1 MKAKRRIW
9 VSLGLMVAFALW
21 TAAATCVD
29 VQPIGPQGSQVGFAT
44 INGLFHQWT
53 GVHLPLYVLTDW
65 LSLVPV
71 VVGLGFAFLGLAQWI
86 RRGYLSRVDGSLLAL
101 GGFYLVMLAVY
112 ILFERVVIN
121 RRPVLLNGVLEASY
135 PSSTTVLVLCVML
148 TAAMQVKQRLRSVF
162 WQRLTL
168 AVIWAYAVLMVLGR
182 LVSGVHWL
190 SDIIGGVLVSAGLV
204 TAYRVVCDRREETA
218 KPSA

>member
-1 MKAKRRIW
+1 MKSKRGIW
-9 VSLGLMVAFALW
+9 VSLGLMAAFALW

-71 VVGLGFAFLGLAQWI
+71 VVGMVFAFLGLAQWI
-86 RRGYLSRVDGSLLAL
+86 RRGCLSRVDGSLLAL
-101 GGFYLVMLAVY
+101 GSCYLVVLAVY
-112 ILFERVVIN
+112 LLFEQVVIN

-162 WQRLTL
+162 WQRFTL

-204 TAYRVVCDRREETA
+204 MAYSAVCE
-218 KPSA
+218 KLK

>member
-1 MKAKRRIW
+1 MKSKRSIW
-9 VSLGLMVAFALW
+9 VSLGLMAAFALW

-29 VQPIGPQGSQVGFAT
+29 VQAIGPQGSQVGFAT

-71 VVGLGFAFLGLAQWI
+71 AVGMVFAILGLAQWI
-86 RRGYLSRVDGSLLAL
+86 RRGRLSRVDGNLLAL
-101 GGFYLVMLAVY
+101 GGFYLVVMAVY
-112 ILFERVVIN
+112 LLFEQVVIN

-148 TAAMQVKQRLRSVF
+148 TCAMQVKQRLRSVF

-168 AVIWAYAVLMVLGR
+168 VVIWAYAVLMVLGR

-204 TAYRVVCDRREETA
+204 TAYGAVCE
-218 KPSA
+218 KVK

>member
-1 MKAKRRIW
+1 
-9 VSLGLMVAFALW
+9 
-21 TAAATCVD
+21 
-29 VQPIGPQGSQVGFAT
+29 
-44 INGLFHQWT
+44 
-53 GVHLPLYVLTDW
+53 
-65 LSLVPV
+65 
-71 VVGLGFAFLGLAQWI
+71 
-86 RRGYLSRVDGSLLAL
+86 
-101 GGFYLVMLAVY
+101 
-112 ILFERVVIN
+112 
-121 RRPVLLNGVLEASY
+121 
-135 PSSTTVLVLCVML
+135 ML

>member
-1 MKAKRRIW
+1 MMEQKRSFR
-9 VSLGLMVAFALW
+9 LPLLLLAAFALW
-21 TAAATCVD
+21 TAAVTCVD

-71 VVGLGFAFLGLAQWI
+71 AFGLGFACLGLAQWI
-86 RRGYLSRVDGSLLAL
+86 KRGRLSRVDSSLLAL
-101 GGFYLVMLAVY
+101 GGFYLLVLAVY
-112 ILFERVVIN
+112 LFFEMVVIN

-135 PSSTTVLVLCVML
+135 PSSTTMLVLCVML
-148 TAAMQVKQRLRSVF
+148 TAAMQVKRLLHSMFWRRLALAAIAVYVVF
-162 WQRLTL
+162 
-168 AVIWAYAVLMVLGR
+168 MVAGR
-182 LVSGVHWL
+182 LFSGVHWL

-204 TAYRVVCDRREETA
+204 TGYGAVCE
-218 KPSA
+218 KVK

>member
-1 MKAKRRIW
+1 MKSKRSIW
-9 VSLGLMVAFALW
+9 VSLGLMAAFALW

-44 INGLFHQWT
+44 FNGLFHQWT

-71 VVGLGFAFLGLAQWI
+71 AFGLGFACLGLAQWI
-86 RRGYLSRVDGSLLAL
+86 KRGRLSRVDGNLLAL
-101 GGFYLVMLAVY
+101 GGFYLVVLAVY
-112 ILFERVVIN
+112 LLFERVVIN

-148 TAAMQVKQRLRSVF
+148 TAAMQLKQRLRSVF

-168 AVIWAYAVLMVLGR
+168 VAIWVYAVLMVLGR

-204 TAYRVVCDRREETA
+204 TAYGAVCEKLR
-218 KPSA
+218 

>member
-1 MKAKRRIW
+1 LMKQKRSFR
-9 VSLGLMVAFALW
+9 LPLLLLAAFALW
-21 TAAATCVD
+21 TAAVTCVD
-29 VQPIGPQGSQVGFAT
+29 VQPIGPEGSRVGFGT

-53 GVHLPLYVLTDW
+53 GVHLLLYALTDW

-71 VVGLGFAFLGLAQWI
+71 AFGLGFACLGLAQWI
-86 RRGYLSRVDGSLLAL
+86 KRGRLSRVDSSLLVL
-101 GGFYLVMLAVY
+101 GGFYLLVLAVY
-112 ILFERVVIN
+112 LFFEMVVIN
-121 RRPVLLNGVLEASY
+121 RRPVLLEGMLEASY

-162 WQRLTL
+162 RQRLAL
-168 AVIWAYAVLMVLGR
+168 VVIWAYAVLMVLGR

-204 TAYRVVCDRREETA
+204 TAYGAVCE
-218 KPSA
+218 KVK